1 MTGGTEAGPVMG
13 ASTAQVV
20 SFLVNGDPA
29 TVAVQ
34 VEWSLLRVLRDHLGL
49 MGSKEGCGG
58 GDCGACTVLV
68 DGVAVNSC
76 VFPAVEVEGAEVTT
90 IEGLE
95 APDGTLHPLQKAFA
109 EYGAVQCGF
118 CTPGMILAAKGLL
131 DRVPQ
136 PSEEEIKRALAGNL
150 CRCTGYNQIIEAV
163 KGAAEAMSR

>member
-1 MTGGTEAGPVMG
+1 MTGGAEAGPVMG

-20 SFLVNGDPA
+20 TFQVNGDPA

-34 VEWSLLRVLRDHLGL
+34 VEWSLLRVLRDDLGL

-131 DRVPQ
+131 NRVPQ

>member
-1 MTGGTEAGPVMG
+1 MTGGAEAGSVMG

-20 SFLVNGDPA
+20 TFQVNGDPA

-34 VEWSLLRVLRDHLGL
+34 VEWSLLRVLRDDLGL

-131 DRVPQ
+131 NRVPQ

>member
-1 MTGGTEAGPVMG
+1 MTGGTEAGPVTG

-34 VEWSLLRVLRDHLGL
+34 VEWSLLRVLRDDLGL